1 MAADDFT
8 HRVQVAALLQ
18 VQHLTTN
25 EHRGFREPANSD
37 RAQNGIRFD
46 GDVVIHVEDERA
58 IGRTLRI
65 RIRTTQGL
73 VHNAG
78 VPARTTEISLREDT
92 QAVTKVLG
100 DSIEARLVCRMLGAL
115 VRHQNS
121 VDNGIDFRI
130 RGQRLKS
137 SNCIGRAIE
146 RRDTDSDAP
155 LRRRMLRAV
164 RVRLARRLDIG
175 VPTCGVDY
183 HVRLT
188 GEVEPNPAAVFKL
201 RQRYWD
207 FANMHILAVHLGFCA
222 FSRCTQ
228 VTDNFAGH
236 GDTRTVNLRT
246 VDVHARGTG
255 QLQAQDNIVQIR
267 PPAPVA
273 GRKRIEV
280 GFKTNFITR
289 RNGG

>member
-37 RAQNGIRFD
+37 RAQNGIRLD

-92 QAVTKVLG
+92 QAVTEVLG